1 MKITIPI
8 IGDRQGQPIIDD
20 FFDNICN
27 VVGINTDII
36 IGCPGHDQEDNARQ
50 FILVKDKVII
60 QKKYE
65 NTPKEI
71 LDIYP
76 NRPNKKLVY
85 FFEVQIDDDKLVLLT
100 GQLLPPKGGSLQLG
114 RIERNNGLLIMSQ
127 NIVMTKEESF
137 DQISGTKQLG
147 IDDAW

>member
-1 MKITIPI
+1 MKIIIPI
-8 IGDRQGQPIIDD
+8 IGNRQGQPVIDD
-20 FFDNICN
+20 FFDNVCN
-27 VVGINTDII
+27 AVCIDTDII
-36 IGCPGHDQEDNARQ
+36 IGCPGNSQEDNAKP

-85 FFEVQIDDDKLVLLT
+85 YFEVQIDEDKLVLLT
-100 GQLLPPKGGSLQLG
+100 DEELKL
-114 RIERNNGLLIMSQ
+114 
-127 NIVMTKEESF
+127 VKE
-137 DQISGTKQLG
+137 
-147 IDDAW
+147 